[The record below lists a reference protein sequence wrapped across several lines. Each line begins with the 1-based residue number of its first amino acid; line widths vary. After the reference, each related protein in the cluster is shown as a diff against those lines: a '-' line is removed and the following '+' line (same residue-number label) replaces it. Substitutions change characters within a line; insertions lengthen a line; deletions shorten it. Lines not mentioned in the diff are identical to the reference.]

1 MTSAYRHRKVL
12 TSSALMVAV
21 TVLPL
26 AMPFSATLLGWALEV
41 PMRLAFSESLL
52 ATLGVFVAWFV
63 ISRLIDVILDGSDIG
78 GTLSGRLISAVTSMV
93 LLSGGYFLIV
103 DSALVSLLIAAA
115 VCGLLFA
122 MSAEADRAFGAPQ
135 GRHRT

>member
-12 TSSALMVAV
+12 TSSALIAAV

-63 ISRLIDVILDGSDIG
+63 VSRLIDVILDGSDIG
-78 GTLSGRLISAVTSMV
+78 GTMTGRLVSATTSMV
-93 LLSGGYFLIV
+93 LLGGGYFLIV
-103 DSALVSLLIAAA
+103 DSALVSLLMAVV

-122 MSAEADRAFGAPQ
+122 MSLEVDRVFRAPQ

>member
-12 TSSALMVAV
+12 TSSALIAAV

-63 ISRLIDVILDGSDIG
+63 VSRLIDVILDGSDIG
-78 GTLSGRLISAVTSMV
+78 GTMTGRLVSATTSMV
-93 LLSGGYFLIV
+93 LLGGGYFLIV
-103 DSALVSLLIAAA
+103 DSALVSLLMAVV

-122 MSAEADRAFGAPQ
+122 MSLEVDRAFRAPQ